1 MKFEDLVRQLHLDQ
15 AVGPPEGG
23 GLVPGLVL
31 VLLLLLQGLQ
41 LENVALQAVVE
52 MVKRIRLELLLHH

>member
-1 MKFEDLVRQLHLDQ
+1 MNDYQDLVRQLHLDQ

-31 VLLLLLQGLQ
+31 VLLLLQRLQ
-41 LENVALQAVVE
+41 LEYVALQAVVE

>member
-1 MKFEDLVRQLHLDQ
+1 MKFEDLVWQLHLDQ

-23 GLVPGLVL
+23 GLVPRLVL
-31 VLLLLLQGLQ
+31 VPLLLLQRLQ

-52 MVKRIRLELLLHH
+52 MVERIRLELLLHD